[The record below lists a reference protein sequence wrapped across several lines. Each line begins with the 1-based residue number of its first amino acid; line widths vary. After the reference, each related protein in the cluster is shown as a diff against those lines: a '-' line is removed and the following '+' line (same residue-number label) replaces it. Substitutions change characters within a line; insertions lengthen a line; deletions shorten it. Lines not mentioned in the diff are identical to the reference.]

1 MKIFWFLAES
11 SNHLLVYGFIIQKFG
26 LSSAEQFFWWP
37 FLDSLTSHQP
47 LTTSHLCMSIGWC
60 CQLRWQLVTFSNS
73 LAWAYSY
80 SCCSRTPRSSKGEQ
94 TSVSKEFSILYWYHI
109 CHSFSLLPKQVTVA
123 GQATVHR
130 QSTQDGSRKVW
141 TNWELSLPEPMTANF
156 LILQM
161 SKLRPR
167 EVKRLA
173 HAHISSQC
181 LILYL
186 TQNLLISSCNHKL
199 FFKKRLMPF
208 SSSIVN
214 KQSWSTQRWHS
225 IVANNMDLH
234 FRTHV

>member
-37 FLDSLTSHQP
+37 FLDSLTSYQP

-130 QSTQDGSRKVW
+130 QSTQRWIQEGV
-141 TNWELSLPEPMTANF
+141 N
-156 LILQM
+156 
-161 SKLRPR
+161 KLRAFTAR
-167 EVKRLA
+167 TYD
-173 HAHISSQC
+173 SQFPNF
-181 LILYL
+181 
-186 TQNLLISSCNHKL
+186 TDEQ
-199 FFKKRLMPF
+199 
-208 SSSIVN
+208 
-214 KQSWSTQRWHS
+214 TEAQRS
-225 IVANNMDLH
+225 KATCPCSYI
-234 FRTHV
+234 

>member
-109 CHSFSLLPKQVTVA
+109 WYASIGMPFIFPSAKASYSGRPSNSAQTIYTKMDPGRCEQTESF
-123 GQATVHR
+123 H
-130 QSTQDGSRKVW
+130 
-141 TNWELSLPEPMTANF
+141 
-156 LILQM
+156 
-161 SKLRPR
+161 
-167 EVKRLA
+167 
-173 HAHISSQC
+173 C
-181 LILYL
+181 
-186 TQNLLISSCNHKL
+186 QNLWQPIS
-199 FFKKRLMPF
+199 
-208 SSSIVN
+208 
-214 KQSWSTQRWHS
+214 
-225 IVANNMDLH
+225 
-234 FRTHV
+234 